1 MPRPEI
7 EFATPEEEE
16 AYARKALTKAGVPIS
31 QYEAIR
37 EHTSQGG
44 SNRAGVYTKEMLGV
58 RRWMVQE
65 LLAAKMSNRQIAN
78 VLQLSKE
85 TVNGDRHFNRELYTQ
100 EILKNQDTHRARL
113 LKEQMDLK
121 ELALDSFEKSKRKRV
136 VTIMEGD
143 DDGGKQMIK
152 IEESAGDASFL
163 NVAKNSLVEQ
173 AKLLGLNEIKPAEN
187 QDTSYRKFLKDLSST
202 IEKEKEAKA
211 TDERR
216 ENSLPASATVISFDA
231 EPENEP
237 LPETMPLQTINDDDY

>member
-16 AYARKALTKAGVPIS
+16 AYARKALVKAGIS
-31 QYEAIR
+31 ETQYEAIR
-37 EHTSQGG
+37 EFRTDAK
-44 SNRAGVYTKEMLGV
+44 AGHIYSKEMTGL

-85 TVNGDRHFNRELYTQ
+85 TVNADRHFNREIYTQ
-100 EILKNQDTHRARL
+100 EILKNQDVHRARL

-121 ELALDSFEKSKRKRV
+121 DQAMKSFEDSKRKRV
-136 VTIMEGD
+136 ITTMDG
-143 DDGGKQMIK
+143 DDGGKQMVK

-173 AKLLGLNEIKPAEN
+173 AKLLGLNEIKPVES
-187 QDTSYRKFLKDLSST
+187 QDNSYRKFLKDLSST

-211 TDERR
+211 TSERR
-216 ENSLPASATVISFDA
+216 NNSLPAKATTISFDPDPSDDGDA
-231 EPENEP
+231 RP
-237 LPETMPLQTINDDDY
+237 LETINEDDY